1 MPSNSSVSIT
11 LPVSIQAEITNI
23 SDQIR
28 MLERAL
34 GNVKIDTRAYR
45 SLSTILSAVQREFN
59 EIRVASNSAF
69 SSQAQLNSFSRRL
82 TRLNA
87 LTETFSRD
95 FANLD
100 YDSLLEGAIDP
111 EALAQIQQ
119 AEARLTSLQ
128 EQLENLAS
136 TSFNEALSGAQELQ
150 SILSSLGLSSDSILN
165 GKAAKEIQKNI
176 SSINREIQRYQNT
189 ISGSKAQIDRNNL
202 LGDNFTKELEDAR
215 FELEYYTEELKEA
228 QSVSEDG
235 IGRQRSMSALRGR
248 ITSNQNLEDRI
259 KEYQE
264 QLKTN
269 IDSNLNQY
277 FNQATGQVSDSSGLM
292 NYLRDRLG
300 ISKKMLQQL
309 NIKEITTSSLGQFLD
324 QAVVL
329 VNQEIETY
337 QNRLNQMAAQGS
349 SNTDSRD
356 INEITA
362 DLRAAETRV
371 NELVANLE
379 RIKRE
384 NASLENEIARRE
396 GQMQE
401 AEQRLQMTRAAQ
413 EQEQTV
419 RDAYQSARQDESLN
433 QQIRDTSN
441 NIKEMT
447 NEAINASPSMRGVS
461 QAGEEV
467 NGSLGRMN
475 GTLAQST
482 VEFQRLANAEQQ
494 LQGIRSAITQW
505 LGFNE
510 VVNLTKNAVRDAYQH
525 IAELDS
531 IMTEIAIVTDMTQED
546 LWGQIDTY
554 SALAQ
559 QYGTTIQGVYQVSQ
573 LWFQQGGL
581 HLDSRG

>member
-176 SSINREIQRYQNT
+176 GNINREIQRYQNT

-228 QSVSEDG
+228 QSVSEDD

-309 NIKEITTSSLGQFLD
+309 NIKEITTSSLGQFLN

-356 INEITA
+356 INEITT

-401 AEQRLQMTRAAQ
+401 AEQRLQMTRTAQ

-447 NEAINASPSMRGVS
+447 DEARNASPSMRGVS

-581 HLDSRG
+581 HLKLRG

>member
-100 YDSLLEGAIDP
+100 YSSLLEEAIDP

-176 SSINREIQRYQNT
+176 SGINREIQRYQNT

-228 QSVSEDG
+228 QSVSEDD

-309 NIKEITTSSLGQFLD
+309 NIKEITTSSLGQFLN

-356 INEITA
+356 INEITT

-573 LWFQQGGL
+573 LFYQQGSL
-581 HLDSRG
+581 HFDSRG

>member
-111 EALAQIQQ
+111 EALARIQQ

-176 SSINREIQRYQNT
+176 GNINREIQRYQNT

-228 QSVSEDG
+228 QSVSEDD

-309 NIKEITTSSLGQFLD
+309 NIKEITTSSLGQFLN

-356 INEITA
+356 INEITT

-401 AEQRLQMTRAAQ
+401 AEQRLQTTRAAQ

-447 NEAINASPSMRGVS
+447 NEAINASPSMKGVS

>member
-176 SSINREIQRYQNT
+176 GNINREIQRYQNT

-228 QSVSEDG
+228 QSVSEDD

-324 QAVVL
+324 QAVAL

-356 INEITA
+356 INEITT

-401 AEQRLQMTRAAQ
+401 AEQRLQTTRAAQ

-441 NIKEMT
+441 NIREMT
-447 NEAINASPSMRGVS
+447 DEAKKASPSMRGVS

-573 LWFQQGGL
+573 LFYQQGGL

>member
-34 GNVKIDTRAYR
+34 GNVKVDTRAYR

-87 LTETFSRD
+87 LTETFARD

-100 YDSLLEGAIDP
+100 YSSLLEGAIDP

-165 GKAAKEIQKNI
+165 GKAAKEIQRNI
-176 SSINREIQRYQNT
+176 SNINREIQRYQNT
-189 ISGSKAQIDRNNL
+189 ISGNKAQIDRNNL

-228 QSVSEDG
+228 QSVSEDD

-309 NIKEITTSSLGQFLD
+309 NIKEITTSSLGQFLN
-324 QAVVL
+324 QAVAL
-329 VNQEIETY
+329 VNQEIEIY

-384 NASLENEIARRE
+384 NAGLENEIARRE

-401 AEQRLQMTRAAQ
+401 AEQRLQTTRAAQ

-419 RDAYQSARQDESLN
+419 RDAYRSARQDESLN
-433 QQIRDTSN
+433 QQILDTSN
-441 NIKEMT
+441 NIKEMAT
-447 NEAINASPSMRGVS
+447 EARNASPSMREVS
-461 QAGEEV
+461 QVGEEV

-510 VVNLTKNAVRDAYQH
+510 VVNLTRNAVRDAYQH

-581 HLDSRG
+581 HFDSRG

>member
-100 YDSLLEGAIDP
+100 YSSLLEGAIDP

-119 AEARLTSLQ
+119 AEAQLTSLQ

-150 SILSSLGLSSDSILN
+150 SVLSSLGLSKDSILN

-189 ISGSKAQIDRNNL
+189 ISGNKAQIDRNNL

-215 FELEYYTEELKEA
+215 FELDYYTEELKEA
-228 QSVSEDG
+228 QSVSDEEL
-235 IGRQRSMSALRGR
+235 GRQRSISALRGR
-248 ITSNQNLEDRI
+248 ITSSQNLEDRI

-264 QLKTN
+264 ELKTN

-277 FNQATGQVSDSSGLM
+277 FDQATGQVSDSSGLM
-292 NYLRDRLG
+292 NYLRDKLG

-309 NIKEITTSSLGQFLD
+309 NIKDITTSSLGQFLD

-329 VNQEIETY
+329 INQEIEAY
-337 QNRLNQMAAQGS
+337 QNRLNQMAAQDS

-356 INEITA
+356 INEIMA
-362 DLRAAETRV
+362 DLRTAEARV

-379 RIKRE
+379 KIKRE
-384 NASLENEIARRE
+384 NASLESEIARRE

-401 AEQRLQMTRAAQ
+401 AEQRLQTTRTAQ
-413 EQEQTV
+413 EQEQAV

-441 NIKEMT
+441 NISEMA
-447 NEAINASPSMRGVS
+447 NEARNASPSMKGVS

-467 NGSLGRMN
+467 SGSLGRMN

-482 VEFQRLANAEQQ
+482 AEFQRLSNAEQQ

-510 VVNLTKNAVRDAYQH
+510 VVNLTRNAVRDAYQH

>member
-100 YDSLLEGAIDP
+100 YSSLLEGAIDP

-119 AEARLTSLQ
+119 AEAQLTSLQ

-150 SILSSLGLSSDSILN
+150 SVLSSLGLSKDSILN

-189 ISGSKAQIDRNNL
+189 ISGNKAQIDRNNL

-215 FELEYYTEELKEA
+215 FELDYYTEELKEA
-228 QSVSEDG
+228 QSVSDEEL
-235 IGRQRSMSALRGR
+235 GRQRSMSALRGR
-248 ITSNQNLEDRI
+248 ITSSQNLEDRI

-264 QLKTN
+264 ELKTN

-277 FNQATGQVSDSSGLM
+277 FDQATGQVSDSSGLM
-292 NYLRDRLG
+292 NYLRDKLG

-309 NIKEITTSSLGQFLD
+309 NIKDITTSSLGQFLD

-329 VNQEIETY
+329 INQEIEAY
-337 QNRLNQMAAQGS
+337 QNRLNQMAAQDS

-356 INEITA
+356 INEIMA
-362 DLRAAETRV
+362 DLRTAEARV

-379 RIKRE
+379 KIKRE
-384 NASLENEIARRE
+384 NAGLESEIARRE

-401 AEQRLQMTRAAQ
+401 AEQRLQTTRAAQ
-413 EQEQTV
+413 EQEQAV

-441 NIKEMT
+441 NISKMA
-447 NEAINASPSMRGVS
+447 NEARNASPSMKGVS

-467 NGSLGRMN
+467 SGSLGRMN

-482 VEFQRLANAEQQ
+482 AEFQRLSNAEQQ

-510 VVNLTKNAVRDAYQH
+510 VVNLTRNAVRDAYQH

>member
-100 YDSLLEGAIDP
+100 YSSLLEGAIDP

-165 GKAAKEIQKNI
+165 GKAAKEIQRNI
-176 SSINREIQRYQNT
+176 SNINREIQRYQNT
-189 ISGSKAQIDRNNL
+189 ISGNKAQIDRNNL

-228 QSVSEDG
+228 QSVSEDD

-277 FNQATGQVSDSSGLM
+277 FNQATGQISDSSGLM

-309 NIKEITTSSLGQFLD
+309 NIKEITASSLGQFLN
-324 QAVVL
+324 QAVAL
-329 VNQEIETY
+329 VNQEIEKY

-401 AEQRLQMTRAAQ
+401 AEQRLQTTRAAQ

-419 RDAYQSARQDESLN
+419 RDAYRSARQDESLN
-433 QQIRDTSN
+433 QQILDTSN
-441 NIKEMT
+441 NIKEMAI
-447 NEAINASPSMRGVS
+447 EARNASPSMREVS
-461 QAGEEV
+461 QVGEEV

-510 VVNLTKNAVRDAYQH
+510 VVNLTRNAVRDAYQH

-581 HLDSRG
+581 HLKLRG

>member
-100 YDSLLEGAIDP
+100 YSSLLEGAIDP

-119 AEARLTSLQ
+119 AEARLTDLQ

-150 SILSSLGLSSDSILN
+150 SVLSSLGLSKDSILN

-189 ISGSKAQIDRNNL
+189 ISGNKAQIDRNNL

-215 FELEYYTEELKEA
+215 FELDYYTEELKEA
-228 QSVSEDG
+228 QTVSEEEL
-235 IGRQRSMSALRGR
+235 GRQRSMSALRGR

-277 FNQATGQVSDSSGLM
+277 FDQATGQVSDSSGLM
-292 NYLRDRLG
+292 NYLRDKLG

-309 NIKEITTSSLGQFLD
+309 NIKDITTSSLGQFLD

-329 VNQEIETY
+329 VNQEIEAY
-337 QNRLNQMAAQGS
+337 QNRLNQMAAQDS

-362 DLRAAETRV
+362 DLRTAEARV

-379 RIKRE
+379 KIKRE
-384 NASLENEIARRE
+384 NASLESEIARRE

-401 AEQRLQMTRAAQ
+401 AEQRLQTTRAAQ
-413 EQEQTV
+413 EQEQAV

-441 NIKEMT
+441 NISEMA
-447 NEAINASPSMRGVS
+447 NEARNASPSMKGVS
-461 QAGEEV
+461 QAGEEIS
-467 NGSLGRMN
+467 GSLRGMN

-482 VEFQRLANAEQQ
+482 AEFQRLSNAEQQ

-510 VVNLTKNAVRDAYQH
+510 VVNLTRNAVRDAYQH

-573 LWFQQGGL
+573 LWFQQGR
-581 HLDSRG
+581 SEKI

>member
-189 ISGSKAQIDRNNL
+189 ISGSKAQMDRNNL

-228 QSVSEDG
+228 QSVSEDD

-292 NYLRDRLG
+292 SYLRDRLG

-309 NIKEITTSSLGQFLD
+309 NIKEITTSSLGQFLN

-349 SNTDSRD
+349 SNTYSRD

-401 AEQRLQMTRAAQ
+401 AEQRLQTIRTAQ

-573 LWFQQGGL
+573 LFYQQGSL
-581 HLDSRG
+581 HFDSRG

>member
-150 SILSSLGLSSDSILN
+150 SILSSLGLSNDSILN

-189 ISGSKAQIDRNNL
+189 ISGTKAQMDRNNL

-228 QSVSEDG
+228 QSVSEDD

-329 VNQEIETY
+329 VNQEIEKY

-401 AEQRLQMTRAAQ
+401 AEQRLQTTRAAQ

-573 LWFQQGGL
+573 LWFQQGVA

>member
-189 ISGSKAQIDRNNL
+189 ISGTKAQVDRNNL

-228 QSVSEDG
+228 QSVSEDD

-309 NIKEITTSSLGQFLD
+309 NIKEITTSSLGQFLN
-324 QAVVL
+324 QAVAL

-356 INEITA
+356 INEITT

-401 AEQRLQMTRAAQ
+401 AEQRLQTTRAAQ

-573 LWFQQGGL
+573 LFYQQGSL
-581 HLDSRG
+581 HFDSRG

>member
-28 MLERAL
+28 TLERAL

-100 YDSLLEGAIDP
+100 YDSLLKGAIDP

-136 TSFNEALSGAQELQ
+136 TSFNDALSGAQELQ

-176 SSINREIQRYQNT
+176 SGINREIQRYQNT

-228 QSVSEDG
+228 QSVSEDD

-292 NYLRDRLG
+292 NYLRDKLG

-329 VNQEIETY
+329 VNQEIEKY

-356 INEITA
+356 INEITT

-401 AEQRLQMTRAAQ
+401 AEQRLQTTRTAQ

-573 LWFQQGGL
+573 LFYQQGGL